1 MTLIHLC
8 LIVCMFEPVCLCAR
22 MFGGNGHL
30 VMPAASGGAP
40 MIWDGSNIN
49 VSGAPPRVFK
59 YQTRPHYALL
69 GCWCESNYTTSLP
82 YT

>member
-1 MTLIHLC
+1 MMTLIHLC

-49 VSGAPPRVFK
+49 VRGDAPP
-59 YQTRPHYALL
+59 
-69 GCWCESNYTTSLP
+69 
-82 YT
+82 

>member
-1 MTLIHLC
+1 MMTVIHLC

-49 VSGAPPRVFK
+49 VRGDAPPGLFK
-59 YQTRPHYALL
+59 YHMRPPSGGANA
-69 GCWCESNYTTSLP
+69 GVI
-82 YT
+82 